1 MCASKRFPLIGI
13 SVGLIACQAQADFFE
28 ESSLNLGLRNFYFDR
43 DFKKSDALKSRV
55 GNWSQGF
62 DLQFKSG
69 YTSGPVQF
77 AMETSSQFAY
87 RLDGGGGR
95 GPDSII
101 PYDRSRKEQVKEY
114 GRSGAAIKLRTSKTE
129 IRIGE
134 HRPTLPVAY
143 MDDSRQLVTT
153 YQGAT
158 VESKEWDAL
167 TLNAGRF
174 WTFASRESSNREKL
188 YLLGTPDR
196 GSDGLN
202 FAGGTYTF
210 IPSLSISYFY
220 AQLED
225 IYDQSYLGLTY
236 TADLGDG
243 YSLKNDIRY
252 YKNTGDGQ
260 QLNGDYD
267 NKSLGLM
274 TSLRK
279 GGHAFTVAYQE
290 MDGSDPFPLLG
301 YAPQLY
307 LVNWS
312 TIAFYQAEERSW
324 QARYDYDFTSAG
336 IPGLKFMTRYMKGT
350 DIDRG
355 EGMSHGLESERNF
368 VVSYVMQQG
377 ALKGLGFEVRNIQ
390 IKSRYGSDFDE
401 NRVATTYT
409 WKFW

>member
-1 MCASKRFPLIGI
+1 MCARKRMPLIGI
-13 SVGLIACQAQADFFE
+13 SLGLFACQAHADFWE
-28 ESSLNLGLRNFYFDR
+28 DSSLSLGMRNFYFDR
-43 DFKKSDALKSRV
+43 DFKKSDAPKSRV

-62 DLQFKSG
+62 DLQYKSG

-77 AMETSSQFAY
+77 ALETSSQFAY

-101 PYDRSRKEQVKEY
+101 PYSRSRQEQAKEY
-114 GRSGAAIKLRTSKTE
+114 GRSGIAGKMRFSKTE
-129 IRIGE
+129 FRVGE

-143 MDDSRQLVTT
+143 QDDSRQLVTT

-158 VESKEWDAL
+158 VESKEIEGL

-188 YLLGTPDR
+188 YLLGTPQK

-210 IPSLSISYFY
+210 SPALNVSYFY

-225 IYDQSYLGLTY
+225 IYNQHYLGLTNVV
-236 TADLGDG
+236 DLGDG
-243 YSLKNDIRY
+243 YSLKNDVRY
-252 YKNTGDGQ
+252 YHNSGAGEK
-260 QLNGDYD
+260 LNGDYD

-279 GGHAFTVAYQE
+279 GGHAFTLAYQKME
-290 MDGSDPFPLLG
+290 GSDPFPLLG
-301 YAPQLY
+301 YAPQFY

-324 QARYDYDFTSAG
+324 QARYEYDFAASG
-336 IPGLKFMTRYMKGT
+336 IPGLKFMTRYMRGT

-355 EGMSHGLESERNF
+355 EGLAQGLESERNF
-368 VVSYVMQQG
+368 VLSYVIQSG
-377 ALKGLGFEVRNIQ
+377 TFKGLGFEARNIQ

>member
-28 ESSLNLGLRNFYFDR
+28 ESSLSLGLRNFYFDR
-43 DFKKSDALKSRV
+43 DFKKSDAPKSRV

-77 AMETSSQFAY
+77 ALETSSQFAY

-101 PYDRSRKEQVKEY
+101 PYDRSRKEQAKEY
-114 GRSGAAIKLRTSKTE
+114 GRSGAAVKLRASKTE
-129 IRIGE
+129 VKIGE

-143 MDDSRQLVTT
+143 LDDSRQLVTT

-158 VESKEWDAL
+158 VESKEWDGL

-210 IPSLSISYFY
+210 SPALSVSYFY

-225 IYDQSYLGLTY
+225 IYNQNYLGLTY
-236 TADLGDG
+236 IADLGDG
-243 YSLKNDIRY
+243 YSLKNDVRY

-279 GGHAFTVAYQE
+279 SGHAFTIAYQE

-301 YAPQLY
+301 YAPQLH

-324 QARYDYDFTSAG
+324 QARYDYDFTKSG
-336 IPGLKFMTRYMKGT
+336 IPGLKFMTRYMRGT
-350 DIDRG
+350 EIDRG
-355 EGMSHGLESERNF
+355 EDLSRGLESERNF
-368 VVSYVMQQG
+368 VVSYVVQRG
-377 ALKGLGFEVRNIQ
+377 ALKGLGFEMRNIQ

-401 NRVATTYT
+401 NRLATTYT